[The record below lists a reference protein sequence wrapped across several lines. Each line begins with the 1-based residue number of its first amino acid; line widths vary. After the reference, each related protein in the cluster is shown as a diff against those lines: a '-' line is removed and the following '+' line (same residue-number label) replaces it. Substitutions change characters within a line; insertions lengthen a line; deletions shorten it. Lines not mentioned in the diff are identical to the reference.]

1 MDGRRRVD
9 GMRDEEG
16 GLKVMS
22 TSGTGSGEA
31 DKNGNCLTRP
41 DQTRPDQADGLRK
54 VVPSIR
60 LRTCQPNVLPRRKL
74 G

>member
-9 GMRDEEG
+9 GMQDEEG

-41 DQTRPDQADGLRK
+41 DQTRPG
-54 VVPSIR
+54 
-60 LRTCQPNVLPRRKL
+60 
-74 G
+74 